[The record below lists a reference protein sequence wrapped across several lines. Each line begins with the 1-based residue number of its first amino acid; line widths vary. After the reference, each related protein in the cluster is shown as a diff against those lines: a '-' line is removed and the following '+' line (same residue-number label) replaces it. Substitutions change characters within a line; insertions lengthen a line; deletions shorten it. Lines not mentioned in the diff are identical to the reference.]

1 MLGGSLI
8 ALLGYLV
15 PWFKQSGSYDWSYS
29 GWGYASLSNGGG
41 WTLVTFAWLLLAF
54 VASLWAGRSLA
65 AAMTGVV
72 GAVGAAF
79 FALAVVAA
87 SFASIPEQTN
97 TNYITEF
104 PVNIGLPLLAG
115 GLGLLFAGGCR
126 AVAVSVVRVG
136 RQSARPQPGDAV

>member
-1 MLGGSLI
+1 MLGGSLT

-15 PWFKQSGSYDWSYS
+15 PWFKQSDSYGWSYS

-41 WTLVTFAWLLLAF
+41 WTLMTFAWLLLAF

-97 TNYITEF
+97 TNYITDL

-136 RQSARPQPGDAV
+136 RQVAPQSGDAV